1 MIRVNVRSRC
11 SRGLH
16 PLPTPTCLDQ
26 LTGDHE
32 GLLVLTVLLVF
43 IFIEFK
49 FFFGIIIHLLVVLA
63 GQEVGPIAHA
73 RSVVGLLG
81 LFASVVIADLVV
93 KLKLLVGILVIVVDP
108 TALALIIGI
117 SGPTTTTTTTRRYRR
132 TLGPAQEAESFGGQ
146 IDGLDLA
153 ILVLEGV
160 DPIGIPSLGGDLI
173 VYMLY
178 MIEGHD
184 NIRKGDREKL
194 SIMNWNTTY
203 IYRALQRKQANK
215 CCLLHLAQSTSYPE
229 PS

>member
-1 MIRVNVRSRC
+1 MIRANVRSRR

-32 GLLVLTVLLVF
+32 GLLVRTVLLVF

-73 RSVVGLLG
+73 RSAVALG
-81 LFASVVIADLVV
+81 RLITSTLILIADLIV

-178 MIEGHD
+178 MIERHD
-184 NIRKGDREKL
+184 NIGKGDREKL
-194 SIMNWNTTY
+194 SIMNWNNTY
-203 IYRALQRKQANK
+203 MYRALQRKQANK
-215 CCLLHLAQSTSYPE
+215 
-229 PS
+229 